1 MSLRQACDHLGNVV
15 DIVLICL
22 ALQSV
27 GDTVLV
33 RFEDELAFNVRL
45 CHFCPEIDF
54 YLINLGSSMS
64 LGIKQASKGF
74 TELCQFLRHLE
85 HGLVSSLLT
94 AVYSGTHGS
103 RLLELRHHTKALV
116 TLASVGFVFE
126 AWSSRAGV
134 GIQLGPSE
142 WFSECALL

>member
-1 MSLRQACDHLGNVV
+1 VSLRQACDHLGDVV

-33 RFEDELAFNVRL
+33 RFEDKLAFNVRL
-45 CHFCPEIDF
+45 CHFCPEFDF
-54 YLINLGSSMS
+54 YLIDLGSSMS

-74 TELCQFLRHLE
+74 AELCQFLRHLE

-94 AVYSGTHGS
+94 AVNSGTHGS

-116 TLASVGFVFE
+116 TLASIGFAFE